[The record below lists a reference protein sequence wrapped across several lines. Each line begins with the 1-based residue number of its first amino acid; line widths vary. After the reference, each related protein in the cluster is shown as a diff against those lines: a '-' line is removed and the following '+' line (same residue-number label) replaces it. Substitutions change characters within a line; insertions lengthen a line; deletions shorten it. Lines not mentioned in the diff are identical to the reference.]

1 MLPAMTN
8 AIATA
13 VLAGVVE
20 GVTEFLPVSSTG
32 HLILVERLV
41 RQPCSDL
48 FNIVIQSGA
57 VLAVLPL
64 FRARLSQFLFCWSEP
79 ATWQYAAKLAL
90 AFLVT
95 AVGGLALN
103 RVGFRL
109 PEEAMPIA
117 AALAI
122 GGLGFLAVEAWLAR
136 RSGGGCEEVTWKIA
150 VLVGVA
156 QLLAGVFPG
165 TSRSGATILFSL
177 VLGMSRPAATEFSFL
192 VGIPTML
199 AAGGL
204 KILGAL
210 RHAPADA
217 PPESWTMVAVGF
229 VVSAL
234 VSFVVVKW
242 LLGYIRTHTFVV
254 FGWYR
259 LALAAVIALL
269 AAGGWL

>member
-1 MLPAMTN
+1 MTN
-8 AIATA
+8 ALSTV

-20 GVTEFLPVSSTG
+20 GITEFLPVSSTG
-32 HLILVERLV
+32 HLLLVEKLV

-64 FRARLSQFLFCWSEP
+64 FRARLSQFLFRWSEP
-79 ATWQYAAKLAL
+79 ATRLYAAKLAL
-90 AFLVT
+90 AFAVT
-95 AVGGLALN
+95 AAGGIVLTKA
-103 RVGFRL
+103 GFRL
-109 PEEAMPIA
+109 PESALPIA
-117 AALAI
+117 VALAV
-122 GGLGFLAVEAWLAR
+122 GGLGFVAVEAWLAR
-136 RSGGGCEEVTWKIA
+136 RPGGGREDVTWKIA
-150 VLVGVA
+150 VVVGLA

-165 TSRSGATILFSL
+165 TSRSGATILFAL

-204 KILGAL
+204 KILSAL
-210 RHAPADA
+210 RHAPAGA
-217 PPESWTMVAVGF
+217 PAEDWQMVGVGF

-259 LALAAVIALL
+259 LALAALL
-269 AAGGWL
+269 LVLLAGGWM